1 MNPHEDDHPHLSEH
15 THTHTVPVHLVL
27 QAVDQPLPKVPVEV
41 GVIPH
46 WLAIE
51 GVQPAIPENAAIQ
64 PRRVKRPK
72 LDVAPAAKSKATAGG
87 KPADVTATGEPNS
100 GWGLFFS
107 ILFFSFLFL
116 FLFLFFALLCFS
128 FLLFLSTGLGPVVGF
143 MCCHMQDVPI
153 CKTAVCT

>member
-1 MNPHEDDHPHLSEH
+1 MHQAHPRHLLLLRNAHKNHYPRSDL
-15 THTHTVPVHLVL
+15 TV

-72 LDVAPAAKSKATAGG
+72 LDMTAAAAAKSKAAAGAKPTEASTAGR
-87 KPADVTATGEPNS
+87 VNS
-100 GWGLFFS
+100 RLDTYVLWYS
-107 ILFFSFLFL
+107 
-116 FLFLFFALLCFS
+116 
-128 FLLFLSTGLGPVVGF
+128 
-143 MCCHMQDVPI
+143 
-153 CKTAVCT
+153 